1 MDTID
6 TIFFLLLGIAIII
19 MSVLF
24 LVDPR
29 NITAL
34 QSLLL
39 MLAGLVVFFVP
50 MIHDTFKLGE

>member
-34 QSLLL
+34 KSLLL